1 MATARAM
8 RRHGQNFYTGND
20 LHRYMLGSGLSDL
33 FCVPLQKVHF
43 VRSVDPRVDA
53 QNFKTAALDAEDRWA
68 QIMNTLPSRSA
79 HHNSQHRTAY
89 NRCRPRAVQVLP
101 IPGQV
106 VPVAVPQVVVR
117 GESGHFVAL
126 HAHPAPSPPDSPP
139 APPYSP
145 LTPEGSPGSCHP
157 PPPPPGSPPP
167 LVLPDHV
174 PLHFS
179 SDDSDDD
186 YSPSTSESESDS
198 DQDSD
203 APPAGDAADPR
214 VYGYRNW
221 ARRVRGIQR
230 DFVHGRLSLDNLHL
244 LDGFNRRNLLMML
257 SCLFTL
263 NHSDI
268 GFPEEHQF
276 PLIQVLRAHL
286 FGPQHL
292 DAAHAD
298 GCRVPLI
305 TLFTSPVFDF
315 LHLESVFQEE
325 ALATLVPELLPPH
338 PLICFKYHDSLG
350 SSWFNYCAASRV
362 FSWTDRDQVAGRA
375 CGCAQHPDLIPDGHE
390 HIICPLASLV
400 SGVPSLRHLTNM
412 GTKYRLPVQDLVVTD
427 QIIEDTV
434 SAILAACNRY
444 ASLLTEMSGVLGSMD
459 AWLALA
465 NTRVAGHIRDT
476 LHVGMQ
482 IRNRHAGLGHT
493 ADFFGF
499 TEADLQHPLMQRIHR
514 GFVVTYMD
522 KSPSTFI
529 VYCRKHYLLTVCN
542 DLIPPPPAINPV
554 FQQVLRHPD
563 NILAEDAGFVASLGL
578 KSGTHQLPVYAAI
591 AKLHKTPVASRFLTL
606 SHDTSL
612 TVLAKSVN
620 EFLAAFSPS
629 ITKLWDVQ
637 MKTANMDSRVILLT
651 PTSTPESWVIHQS
664 PQVISRVQA
673 YNRSMTAEEHHQAP
687 RQVKT
692 FDFQRLYTNLPQADL
707 IHRITG
713 LITQA
718 WNEFHSGAQS
728 FKVFSQK
735 ATCRSRFLHSACP
748 VNMRSGVEKGDRFFT
763 WTLAT
768 ICEAISYLVLHTHVT
783 FGDRVFRQILGIP
796 MGTNPAVHFATLH
809 LFSYELD
816 AVRKCT
822 CLIREPN
829 STLPYFYT
837 HRSLTAQD
845 LPALL
850 AMQAPQLW
858 ERRKDIA
865 LFILRQ
871 FRFTCRYI
879 DDILALGNAIID
891 LMLYVDQN
899 FCGFPGIYPRD
910 LLITAGS
917 QSASEPFLDMR
928 LFFLPDGVITTHLY
942 AKLREHKFTGI
953 DTCRFPHI
961 TSNLSSRCKYNC
973 LTGEFHRLR
982 RIVLDPENFC
992 YEMARVCVQLE
1003 LRGYASRRL
1012 YKQLVSLCHT
1022 HSDMYNKSTGS
1033 LLAQVDIYYNIHRH
1047 IGLRPY
1053 PAPALP
1059 LLPEHILPAAAV

>member
-1 MATARAM
+1 MAMPCPYRRDLHFFPQAAHAMSALPERVALQPLASRWMSIIKQSRDKQNPHLRRVLDLRALHAPPGSNPHALTFSDTHMIYYIGHLHHSARGYTGQCYGTFLDRFSGHMATARAM
-8 RRHGQNFYTGND
+8 RRLGQNFYTGND

-268 GFPEEHQF
+268 GIPEEHQF

-400 SGVPSLRHLTNM
+400 
-412 GTKYRLPVQDLVVTD
+412 
-427 QIIEDTV
+427 
-434 SAILAACNRY
+434 
-444 ASLLTEMSGVLGSMD
+444 
-459 AWLALA
+459 
-465 NTRVAGHIRDT
+465 
-476 LHVGMQ
+476 
-482 IRNRHAGLGHT
+482 
-493 ADFFGF
+493 
-499 TEADLQHPLMQRIHR
+499 
-514 GFVVTYMD
+514 
-522 KSPSTFI
+522 
-529 VYCRKHYLLTVCN
+529 
-542 DLIPPPPAINPV
+542 
-554 FQQVLRHPD
+554 
-563 NILAEDAGFVASLGL
+563 
-578 KSGTHQLPVYAAI
+578 
-591 AKLHKTPVASRFLTL
+591 
-606 SHDTSL
+606 
-612 TVLAKSVN
+612 
-620 EFLAAFSPS
+620 
-629 ITKLWDVQ
+629 
-637 MKTANMDSRVILLT
+637 
-651 PTSTPESWVIHQS
+651 
-664 PQVISRVQA
+664 
-673 YNRSMTAEEHHQAP
+673 
-687 RQVKT
+687 
-692 FDFQRLYTNLPQADL
+692 
-707 IHRITG
+707 
-713 LITQA
+713 
-718 WNEFHSGAQS
+718 
-728 FKVFSQK
+728 
-735 ATCRSRFLHSACP
+735 
-748 VNMRSGVEKGDRFFT
+748 
-763 WTLAT
+763 
-768 ICEAISYLVLHTHVT
+768 
-783 FGDRVFRQILGIP
+783 
-796 MGTNPAVHFATLH
+796 
-809 LFSYELD
+809 
-816 AVRKCT
+816 
-822 CLIREPN
+822 
-829 STLPYFYT
+829 
-837 HRSLTAQD
+837 
-845 LPALL
+845 
-850 AMQAPQLW
+850 
-858 ERRKDIA
+858 
-865 LFILRQ
+865 
-871 FRFTCRYI
+871 
-879 DDILALGNAIID
+879 
-891 LMLYVDQN
+891 
-899 FCGFPGIYPRD
+899 
-910 LLITAGS
+910 
-917 QSASEPFLDMR
+917 
-928 LFFLPDGVITTHLY
+928 
-942 AKLREHKFTGI
+942 
-953 DTCRFPHI
+953 
-961 TSNLSSRCKYNC
+961 
-973 LTGEFHRLR
+973 
-982 RIVLDPENFC
+982 
-992 YEMARVCVQLE
+992 
-1003 LRGYASRRL
+1003 
-1012 YKQLVSLCHT
+1012 
-1022 HSDMYNKSTGS
+1022 
-1033 LLAQVDIYYNIHRH
+1033 DIYYNIHRH